1 MTPDEKYLTAAYAVF
16 LAVVLVY
23 VVLIALKLA
32 RLERDLGSLAELA
45 ARRRRDRERQR
56 EAARV
61 G

>member
-45 ARRRRDRERQR
+45 AHRRRDRERQR